1 MIEGIDRQDRFTQFD
16 TGAVRDIQEDKGRCD
31 LAPIGVEALLFAYW
45 EDHFPFDV
53 TGTEEP
59 ENILS
64 MCMHS
69 ILCNI
74 DYYMWK
80 GNTNN
85 LLAAI
90 CTFINAVDIWHNIA
104 LNDPSIIWNETTP
117 LCLALLEVSK
127 HYKQGAQKYGERN
140 WEKGI
145 PLHSYIDSGVR
156 HLMKYKAGYTDERH
170 DLAFIW
176 NLMGCIY
183 TQNFNTNN
191 SLKDIPYFNDKIF
204 NKLKPKKEDIKE
216 NN

>member
-1 MIEGIDRQDRFTQFD
+1 MIEGIDRQDRFTKFD

-31 LAPIGVEALLFAYW
+31 LAPIAIEASLFNFW
-45 EDHFPFDV
+45 EEHFPV
-53 TGTEEP
+53 PLYNKNNNSEYIP
-59 ENILS
+59 
-64 MCMHS
+64 MHS

-74 DYYMWK
+74 DTYMWK
-80 GNTNN
+80 GNTEN
-85 LLAAI
+85 LVAAI
-90 CTFINAVDIWHNIA
+90 CIFVDCINNWHDTQ
-104 LNDPSIIWNETTP
+104 LNDPSIIWNDTTP

-145 PLHSYIDSGVR
+145 PLHSYVDSGIR

-183 TQNFNTNN
+183 THKFNINE
-191 SLKDIPYFNDKIF
+191 SLMDIPFFNDTIY
-204 NKLKPKKEDIKE
+204 NKLKPKKESEED
-216 NN
+216 